1 MLTHYVS
8 VVAQNQHAYVG
19 MAVHSYH
26 YMNQA
31 CSQNVK
37 NHGKVITHG
46 VGAIAQAIRS
56 LLHQLTLQCSLIS
69 VILLVTKVVAHKPAV
84 QHVQTHASVHAVPVL
99 IVVDHLPT
107 VAYALKAAKAA
118 YHTVWTI
125 SQLISVLLQAVIAVQ
140 E

>member
-8 VVAQNQHAYVG
+8 VVAQKQAVYAG

-26 YMNQA
+26 CLNQA

-37 NHGKVITHG
+37 NHGKAITHG

-56 LLHQLTLQCSLIS
+56 LLQQLTLRCSLIS
-69 VILLVTKVVAHKPAV
+69 VILWVTKVVAHKPVV
-84 QHVQTHASVHAVPVL
+84 QHVQTHASVHAVLVL
-99 IVVDHLPT
+99 SAAAHLPT

-125 SQLISVLLQAVIAVQ
+125 SQLISVSSQAVIAVQ